1 MKNKIKRVCALLL
14 AIMMLMT
21 TLSANVFA
29 GTIFTGTKE
38 DTIYL
43 SWQYYEYDKTNKSYT
58 AVSALEEGKTYA
70 ARLMFHNN
78 PADEEQTIVG
88 ASLHTEY
95 DVEVVNIPDAG
106 EATKRSVFCKLAASF
121 TPNNDGN
128 GLLIATYATA
138 DGFWDDGD
146 IVTDGYFFEARFTAK
161 KAATSE
167 ELKTLFKVS
176 NESRMFDVNKR
187 SFTIVECPAFVAR
200 VKDGAADFFPTTT
213 AAKIAEN
220 LVGEYIDENGNATAV
235 SGITVTLPA
244 TGLVE
249 GKNVVTASYNG
260 YTCDVTITVKPDTM
274 TGISI
279 THEPNMSYN
288 SGDKL
293 NLTGLVVSAQY
304 ASGNTVELGSGVYA
318 TDPAKNTEL
327 TVAEHNG
334 KRITVTVGSFTA
346 ETTGVL
352 TVSPANISGASI
364 EDVGPFEYTGEQI
377 KPEPAV
383 SLNGKELV
391 KDTDYTL
398 SYDNNTNVTTEAK
411 VIVTAAGTEYTGSA
425 EKTFEI
431 TKATGKLTLK
441 VNNEENAVTITY
453 GDSITFTDGN
463 GIAIGGGNPS
473 DVVIYY
479 KTTDESTGTV
489 YDSTSTQL
497 NVGAYTFWAVRSADD
512 NHEAA
517 TSNEVVVTIVP
528 RTVTN
533 PALTIEGFAKGS
545 RKSDLTFTNVTANL
559 ETPTG
564 YNCYEGTEAT
574 GNPDNAGNF
583 KVGTTYS
590 IAITLHPAANYA
602 FDELDPGYLTVTI
615 NGEEQKAKIE
625 KGPEFNGVSEY
636 QAVVTATTA
645 DKDEPTLDLKDL
657 NATYGDKLLNLKLD
671 SCSASFNGQPVEGT
685 FAWADEYNAETPVG
699 DAGEQTFNVVFT
711 PAQQEVYATVTGTV
725 KVNVAKKQITFTK
738 SDYEWKSINDDPYTL
753 DDYKAMCFQYDKN
766 EHGIEPT
773 CTNNDISDLVE
784 FEVSSNNKSTN
795 VIAATVT
802 AKVLLKDEY
811 AKNYKFDK
819 DNTNIQSATLKV
831 LPIVVEGTGEYTHS
845 VEVCYTTSSV
855 DIPLSEF
862 GLPENVLTDTNN
874 KYWMRNKAVVVDEGN
889 VLPFTPTAFDDT
901 KLTLTLNLKSSLTKA
916 DANKTASVTLGL
928 KVNNYETT
936 NPGVEEIAGGEDKLF
951 ILKLTVKIIEKEDAG
966 LEVFG
971 IPKTMVYGDTVRA
984 GSPDGYYYTVEKE
997 GKNATFSAMI
1007 SDTAVVAFDNDEGL
1021 AAKGV
1026 GTATITCTYE
1036 SDTTFATKTFTINVT
1051 PKGLT
1056 ANVSHAPITYG
1067 DLAPTEGYTVTFN
1080 GLLTGDVL
1088 ADTDYTVGTA
1098 YKQGD
1103 PVGKYAFTCVLNS
1116 ETVKNYKLDTVN
1128 GELVV
1133 NKKELTDGDVT
1144 VTVLGETPVYDGSE
1158 KKPSVEVKYGETT
1171 LAAADY
1177 TVSYSN
1183 NVNAGVNT
1191 ASVTVTS
1198 NDNSSYKFTAT
1209 KNFTIAQAPI
1219 SGAMIANI
1227 PSVTYDTKAHTPE
1240 VTVTFNGSKLTDA
1253 DYTVSYSEDCI
1264 NAGTVTVTVTGKGNF
1279 TGTASKD
1286 FAIAQAYLS
1295 VENQTVTHFRTETDA
1310 KSFAVPADMFLAD
1323 EKETG
1328 FTITVTD
1335 YAGDEIFT
1343 TAPAV
1348 DGTNVNYQLNG
1359 TVGTAF
1365 VEVKVK
1371 PDSSNYANASFT
1383 LTFVVNDKENVSGSI
1398 SFPDGSTV
1406 YTGTG
1411 IKYENATISGYSGTL
1426 RYGYTPNASTGAS
1439 LDASGLPLT
1448 VGTYTVA
1455 VTFNS
1460 DASFGYK
1467 TATFTI
1473 TKATPTGT
1481 PGYTKL
1487 ETSGKTLAD
1496 AKLTVGTIRPAGT
1509 IAWDLPLTT
1518 VLEDGKAYAWTF
1530 TPNDTHNYTIL
1541 TGTLVPY
1548 VDDGMDYIPGVIGGN
1563 TGSFNF
1569 HDVSRLDYFYDAVK
1583 WAAENGIASGTG
1595 RYTFSPNAV
1604 CTRAQTVT
1612 FLWRAAGSPL
1622 PRYRVCPFTDVQPS
1636 DYYYNAVLWAV
1647 EQGITTGLN
1656 ATTFGPDVTVT
1667 RGQVATFLYRAASA
1681 AKPNTFNPFTD
1692 VKTTAYNYDAILWAY
1707 DNRIT
1712 TGTSDT
1718 TFSPDAYCTRAQIV
1732 TFLYRYYQGR

>member
-1 MKNKIKRVCALLL
+1 MKLNFKRFCALAL
-14 AIMMLMT
+14 AVAML
-21 TLSANVFA
+21 LSASCITVFA
-29 GTIFTGTKE
+29 KQILTGNSGTTAYLGWTYYSDTAQSNVVTELKAGETYYVNLNFYNNPTVKE
-38 DTIYL
+38 DSIQNFTLFFTPDPEEVSVERIVPRDVLGLQNNIDNGVVKLAFANTEGISKTVGLDTVILQSGIIATFFVKANKDISSTKGLL
-43 SWQYYEYDKTNKSYT
+43 SIDVDRAVMTNGHVDAESKHMS
-58 AVSALEEGKTYA
+58 VVEIPHFA
-70 ARLMFHNN
+70 ARL
-78 PADEEQTIVG
+78 ADN
-88 ASLHTEY
+88 A
-95 DVEVVNIPDAG
+95 P
-106 EATKRSVFCKLAASF
+106 
-121 TPNNDGN
+121 
-128 GLLIATYATA
+128 
-138 DGFWDDGD
+138 
-146 IVTDGYFFEARFTAK
+146 
-161 KAATSE
+161 
-167 ELKTLFKVS
+167 
-176 NESRMFDVNKR
+176 
-187 SFTIVECPAFVAR
+187 
-200 VKDGAADFFPTTT
+200 DFFPTTT
-213 AAKIAEN
+213 AEKIAEN

-235 SGITVTLPA
+235 SDFTVTLPA

-304 ASGNTVELGSGVYA
+304 PSGNTVELGSGVYA

-463 GIAIGGGNPS
+463 GIAIGGVNPS

-517 TSNEVVVTIVP
+517 TSNEVVVTIVSRP
-528 RTVTN
+528 ITN
-533 PALTIEGFAKGS
+533 PVVTITNFVKGEKAFDLDVDTTTPGLRVGYSCYDPDGNRLGSTDKFKADTTYTIEIGLEAYENYVIDTTQK
-545 RKSDLTFTNVTANL
+545 LT
-559 ETPTG
+559 
-564 YNCYEGTEAT
+564 Y
-574 GNPDNAGNF
+574 
-583 KVGTTYS
+583 
-590 IAITLHPAANYA
+590 
-602 FDELDPGYLTVTI
+602 TI
-615 NGEEQKAKIE
+615 NGGESLTADIVEGI
-625 KGPEFNGVSEY
+625 PVNGVTTY
-636 QAVVTATTA
+636 KAVVTATTA
-645 DKDEPTLDLKDL
+645 GKDTLAVLLTPDTTP
-657 NATYGDKLLNLKLD
+657 NAHYGMKL
-671 SCSASFNGQPVEGT
+671 
-685 FAWADEYNAETPVG
+685 
-699 DAGEQTFNVVFT
+699 
-711 PAQQEVYATVTGTV
+711 
-725 KVNVAKKQITFTK
+725 
-738 SDYEWKSINDDPYTL
+738 
-753 DDYKAMCFQYDKN
+753 
-766 EHGIEPT
+766 
-773 CTNNDISDLVE
+773 SDLS
-784 FEVSSNNKSTN
+784 FTGGA
-795 VIAATVT
+795 VIVA
-802 AKVLLKDEY
+802 
-811 AKNYKFDK
+811 
-819 DNTNIQSATLKV
+819 
-831 LPIVVEGTGEYTHS
+831 G
-845 VEVCYTTSSV
+845 
-855 DIPLSEF
+855 
-862 GLPENVLTDTNN
+862 
-874 KYWMRNKAVVVDEGN
+874 
-889 VLPFTPTAFDDT
+889 
-901 KLTLTLNLKSSLTKA
+901 
-916 DANKTASVTLGL
+916 DANKTPVDGHFEWVNPNEDVGDPTVYDGTSEPYGRAFAAKFVPTDSENYAELSLNVRVHVHKATISIADIKDWDYTEAFQYDGTEHKVELVIPADLQGKIKVDYENNTATDVNTYKAAATISAVDDAHYAIYESVTTRELDWA
-928 KVNNYETT
+928 
-936 NPGVEEIAGGEDKLF
+936 I
-951 ILKLTVKIIEKEDAG
+951 VK
-966 LEVFG
+966 
-971 IPKTMVYGDTVRA
+971 
-984 GSPDGYYYTVEKE
+984 
-997 GKNATFSAMI
+997 
-1007 SDTAVVAFDNDEGL
+1007 
-1021 AAKGV
+1021 
-1026 GTATITCTYE
+1026 
-1036 SDTTFATKTFTINVT
+1036 
-1051 PKGLT
+1051 
-1056 ANVSHAPITYG
+1056 G
-1067 DLAPTEGYTVTFN
+1067 DLAPTDAEKSVLFGTKEVTVTPADFGLTQDGIKIEVTHAGNSLITGYLPSDDMRSVTFMLRDTDKTDAANNASDTATLKFSSANYNETSGNTLTIKIINKRTDTEKLQIDVPATVTYGDTVTPSVGESKPAGAGDVTFKFFDKDNHEVLTTAQPFDAGTYKVTASCESESTIYTAEATFTVEPREIEAKDVAFDKELTYTGNELTQTVTVTVNGKTLTVGKDYTVSGLTGTEPGSYPVTVTGTGNYTGKVTKSFTISKAQISSAAITYDAGPYGYTGKEWKPEVAVSFN
-1080 GLLTGDVL
+1080 DAALT
-1088 ADTDYTVGTA
+1088 ADTDYTV
-1098 YKQGD
+1098 
-1103 PVGKYAFTCVLNS
+1103 
-1116 ETVKNYKLDTVN
+1116 
-1128 GELVV
+1128 
-1133 NKKELTDGDVT
+1133 
-1144 VTVLGETPVYDGSE
+1144 
-1158 KKPSVEVKYGETT
+1158 
-1171 LAAADY
+1171 
-1177 TVSYSN
+1177 SYEN
-1183 NVNAGVNT
+1183 N
-1191 ASVTVTS
+1191 
-1198 NDNSSYKFTAT
+1198 
-1209 KNFTIAQAPI
+1209 
-1219 SGAMIANI
+1219 
-1227 PSVTYDTKAHTPE
+1227 
-1240 VTVTFNGSKLTDA
+1240 
-1253 DYTVSYSEDCI
+1253 I
-1264 NAGTVTVTVTGKGNF
+1264 NAGTATVTVTGKGNF
-1279 TGTASKD
+1279 TGTASKT
-1286 FAIAQAYLS
+1286 FTINKAGLTLNPCTISELC
-1295 VENQTVTHFRTETDA
+1295 TETDL
-1310 KSFAVPADMFLAD
+1310 KIRTLPSDFFLAG
-1323 EKETG
+1323 ETETG
-1328 FTITVTD
+1328 FSIKLTAVEG
-1335 YAGDEIFT
+1335 GDDIFAV
-1343 TAPAV
+1343 APAV
-1348 DGTNVNYQLNG
+1348 VEGENKITFRLKNEVGAATFTVTVTPVSGNYNG
-1359 TVGTAF
+1359 G
-1365 VEVKVK
+1365 
-1371 PDSSNYANASFT
+1371 SYA
-1383 LTFVVNDKENVSGSI
+1383 LTISTHDRTDVSGSI
-1398 SFPDGSTV
+1398 SFPDGSAV

-1622 PRYRVCPFTDVQPS
+1622 PRYRVCPFTDVNPR
-1636 DYYYNAVLWAV
+1636 DYYYDAVLWAV

-1681 AKPNTFNPFTD
+1681 AKPSTFNPFTD
-1692 VKTTAYNYDAILWAY
+1692 VKTTAYNYNAILWAY

>member
-1 MKNKIKRVCALLL
+1 MKLNFKRFCALAL
-14 AIMMLMT
+14 AVAML
-21 TLSANVFA
+21 LSASCITVFA
-29 GTIFTGTKE
+29 KQILTGNSGTTAYLGWTYYSDTAQSNVVTELKAGETYYVNLNFYNNPTVKE
-38 DTIYL
+38 DSIQNFTLFFTPDPEEVSVERIVPRDVPGLQNNIDNGVVKLAFANTEGISKTVGLDTVILQSGIIATFFVKANKDISSTKGLL
-43 SWQYYEYDKTNKSYT
+43 SIDVDRAVMTNGHVDAESKHMS
-58 AVSALEEGKTYA
+58 VVEIPHFA
-70 ARLMFHNN
+70 ARL
-78 PADEEQTIVG
+78 ADN
-88 ASLHTEY
+88 A
-95 DVEVVNIPDAG
+95 P
-106 EATKRSVFCKLAASF
+106 
-121 TPNNDGN
+121 
-128 GLLIATYATA
+128 
-138 DGFWDDGD
+138 
-146 IVTDGYFFEARFTAK
+146 
-161 KAATSE
+161 
-167 ELKTLFKVS
+167 
-176 NESRMFDVNKR
+176 
-187 SFTIVECPAFVAR
+187 
-200 VKDGAADFFPTTT
+200 DFFPTTT
-213 AAKIAEN
+213 AEKIAEN

-463 GIAIGGGNPS
+463 GIAIGGVNPS

-657 NATYGDKLLNLKLD
+657 SATYGDKLLNLKLD

-725 KVNVAKKQITFTK
+725 KVNVAKKQIAFTK

-802 AKVLLKDEY
+802 AKVLLKDKY

-862 GLPENVLTDTNN
+862 GLPDEVLNDTNN
-874 KYWMRNKAVVVDEGN
+874 KYWMRTDAVVAGDVDVISG
-889 VLPFTPTAFDDT
+889 TPTSFDET
-901 KLTLTLNLKSSLTKA
+901 NRTLTLNLKSSLTKD
-916 DANKTASVTLGL
+916 DAGKTASVTLGL
-928 KVNNYETT
+928 KVNNYETI

-984 GSPDGYYYTVEKE
+984 GSPDGYYYTVKKE

-1007 SDTAVVAFDNDEGL
+1007 SDTAVVAFDDDNGL
-1021 AAKGV
+1021 VAKGV
-1026 GTATITCTYE
+1026 GTAKITVEYDSDSTYDKE
-1036 SDTTFATKTFTINVT
+1036 EFTIEVT
-1051 PKGLT
+1051 PKPLT
-1056 ANVSHAPITYG
+1056 AAVSHAPIIYG
-1067 DLAPTEGYTVTFN
+1067 DAAPTTGYSVEFEGLVNNDEIAEDAYTV
-1080 GLLTGDVL
+1080 
-1088 ADTDYTVGTA
+1088 DTEYTKGCKVDN
-1098 YKQGD
+1098 YK
-1103 PVGKYAFTCVLNS
+1103 FTCVLD
-1116 ETVKNYKLDTVN
+1116 TDKIKNYTIGNVT

-1133 NKKELTDGDVT
+1133 NPKSIAAPSVTINNPTDKTYTGSPCVQGVSVKDSEAELTFDDI
-1144 VTVLGETPVYDGSE
+1144 
-1158 KKPSVEVKYGETT
+1158 
-1171 LAAADY
+1171 
-1177 TVSYSN
+1177 
-1183 NVNAGVNT
+1183 
-1191 ASVTVTS
+1191 SVTYENNINVG
-1198 NDNSSYKFTAT
+1198 TAT
-1209 KNFTIAQAPI
+1209 IIYTGKNNYTGEIRKNFKITEASITDD
-1219 SGAMIANI
+1219 MIANI
-1227 PSVTYDTKAHTPE
+1227 PSVTYNTRAHTPD
-1240 VTVTFNGSKLTDA
+1240 VTVTFEGSTLEAGK
-1253 DYTVSYSEDCI
+1253 DYDVAYTNNI
-1264 NAGTVTVTVTGKGNF
+1264 NAGTATVTVTGKGNF
-1279 TGTASKD
+1279 TGTASKT
-1286 FAIAQAYLS
+1286 FTINKAGLTLNPCTISELC
-1295 VENQTVTHFRTETDA
+1295 TETDL
-1310 KSFAVPADMFLAD
+1310 KTRTLPSDFFLAG
-1323 EKETG
+1323 ETETG
-1328 FTITVTD
+1328 FSIKLTAVEG
-1335 YAGDEIFT
+1335 GDDIFAV
-1343 TAPAV
+1343 APAV
-1348 DGTNVNYQLNG
+1348 VEGENKITFRLKNEVGAATFTVTVTPVSGNYNG
-1359 TVGTAF
+1359 G
-1365 VEVKVK
+1365 
-1371 PDSSNYANASFT
+1371 SYA
-1383 LTFVVNDKENVSGSI
+1383 LTISTHDRTDVSGSI
-1398 SFPDGSTV
+1398 SFPDGSAV

-1681 AKPNTFNPFTD
+1681 AKPNTFNPFAD
-1692 VKTTAYNYDAILWAY
+1692 VKTTAYNYNAILWAY

>member
-1 MKNKIKRVCALLL
+1 MKRIISLILTVALILSIAILPAAANDKPDVELDVVSFTDDGNTFKEVAPGKESYSKGDKIAVRIRFVNDGTERYLSNYDFFVSYDATALKPYTFTSGRKTIGPAVSPDASAMVESKQTEIGKVLIKGINFNVTIPANETATL
-14 AIMMLMT
+14 AWIMFTVENETGAEEVETAAYDVSLYGEDNEIGFYIEDVDFAPIEGIAYNGKKT
-21 TLSANVFA
+21 QVSVNGVAPTIGKVTIAPNATTGYASGEEFTLSAESGSGKDITSFVSFKIQKEGTDYPANAGLTIDGAKLKVESTGVLANA
-29 GTIFTGTKE
+29 GTYTVVAVPNGSDCTGSESAEFTITQK
-38 DTIYL
+38 TITAPTVTIVGFGKGVAVGDVKYSANDL
-43 SWQYYEYDKTNKSYT
+43 NAVPLWYEGEGDPSTLT
-58 AVSALEEGKTYA
+58 AVSAADKFKADTTYT
-70 ARLMFHNN
+70 LVLTLT
-78 PADEEQTIVG
+78 PA
-88 ASLHTEY
+88 
-95 DVEVVNIPDAG
+95 
-106 EATKRSVFCKLAASF
+106 
-121 TPNNDGN
+121 NDN
-128 GLLIATYATA
+128 YVL
-138 DGFWDDGD
+138 D
-146 IVTDGYFFEARFTAK
+146 
-161 KAATSE
+161 S
-167 ELKTLFKVS
+167 
-176 NESRMFDVNKR
+176 
-187 SFTIVECPAFVAR
+187 
-200 VKDGAADFFPTTT
+200 
-213 AAKIAEN
+213 
-220 LVGEYIDENGNATAV
+220 
-235 SGITVTLPA
+235 
-244 TGLVE
+244 
-249 GKNVVTASYNG
+249 
-260 YTCDVTITVKPDTM
+260 DT
-274 TGISI
+274 
-279 THEPNMSYN
+279 
-288 SGDKL
+288 
-293 NLTGLVVSAQY
+293 
-304 ASGNTVELGSGVYA
+304 
-318 TDPAKNTEL
+318 
-327 TVAEHNG
+327 
-334 KRITVTVGSFTA
+334 TVTVKNF
-346 ETTGVL
+346 
-352 TVSPANISGASI
+352 
-364 EDVGPFEYTGEQI
+364 GE
-377 KPEPAV
+377 E
-383 SLNGKELV
+383 
-391 KDTDYTL
+391 
-398 SYDNNTNVTTEAK
+398 
-411 VIVTAAGTEYTGSA
+411 
-425 EKTFEI
+425 
-431 TKATGKLTLK
+431 
-441 VNNEENAVTITY
+441 
-453 GDSITFTDGN
+453 
-463 GIAIGGGNPS
+463 
-473 DVVIYY
+473 
-479 KTTDESTGTV
+479 
-489 YDSTSTQL
+489 
-497 NVGAYTFWAVRSADD
+497 
-512 NHEAA
+512 
-517 TSNEVVVTIVP
+517 
-528 RTVTN
+528 RTV
-533 PALTIEGFAKGS
+533 ALNSGVAVIAAK
-545 RKSDLTFTNVTANL
+545 
-559 ETPTG
+559 
-564 YNCYEGTEAT
+564 
-574 GNPDNAGNF
+574 
-583 KVGTTYS
+583 
-590 IAITLHPAANYA
+590 
-602 FDELDPGYLTVTI
+602 
-615 NGEEQKAKIE
+615 
-625 KGPEFNGVSEY
+625 
-636 QAVVTATTA
+636 TA

-657 NATYGDKLLNLKLD
+657 SATYGDKLLNLKLD

-862 GLPENVLTDTNN
+862 GLPDEVLNDTNN
-874 KYWMRNKAVVVDEGN
+874 KYWMRTDAVVAGDVDVISG
-889 VLPFTPTAFDDT
+889 TPTSFDEANR
-901 KLTLTLNLKSSLTKA
+901 TLTLNLKSSLTKD
-916 DANKTASVTLGL
+916 DAGKTASVTLGL
-928 KVNNYETT
+928 KVNNYETI

-951 ILKLTVKIIEKEDAG
+951 ILKLNVKIIEKENAG
-966 LEVFG
+966 LTITG
-971 IPKTMVYGDTVRA
+971 IPESLVYGESAEWSYNVTKPGENGNISGSVTPA
-984 GSPDGYYYTVEKE
+984 GILNNDPYKL
-997 GKNATFSAMI
+997 
-1007 SDTAVVAFDNDEGL
+1007 TAI
-1021 AAKGV
+1021 GV
-1026 GTATITCTYE
+1026 GEATVTITYS
-1036 SDTTFATKTFTINVT
+1036 SDTTYAQEKFTITVT
-1051 PKGLT
+1051 PKPLT
-1056 ANVSHAPITYG
+1056 AAVSHDPITYG
-1067 DLAPTEGYTVTFN
+1067 DPTPTEGYTVTFN

-1088 ADTDYTVGTA
+1088 ADTDYTVGTE

-1158 KKPSVEVKYGETT
+1158 KKPAVEVKYGETT

-1227 PSVTYDTKAHTPE
+1227 PSVTYNTRAHTPE
-1240 VTVTFNGSKLTDA
+1240 VTVRFNGSKLTDA

-1279 TGTASKD
+1279 TGTASKT
-1286 FAIAQAYLS
+1286 FTINKAGLTLNPCTISELC
-1295 VENQTVTHFRTETDA
+1295 TETDL
-1310 KSFAVPADMFLAD
+1310 KTRTLPSDFFLAG
-1323 EKETG
+1323 ETETG
-1328 FTITVTD
+1328 FSIKLTAVEG
-1335 YAGDEIFT
+1335 GDDIFAV
-1343 TAPAV
+1343 APAV
-1348 DGTNVNYQLNG
+1348 VEGENKITFRLKNEVGAATFTVTVTPVSGNYNG
-1359 TVGTAF
+1359 G
-1365 VEVKVK
+1365 
-1371 PDSSNYANASFT
+1371 SYA
-1383 LTFVVNDKENVSGSI
+1383 LTISTHDRTDVSGSI
-1398 SFPDGSTV
+1398 SFPDGSAV

-1530 TPNDTHNYTIL
+1530 TPNDTHNYAIL

-1681 AKPNTFNPFTD
+1681 AKPSTFNPFTD
-1692 VKTTAYNYDAILWAY
+1692 VKTTAYNYNAILWAY

>member
-1 MKNKIKRVCALLL
+1 MKRNIALLL
-14 AIMMLMT
+14 IAALLASFLVLPVSAAEIPEIK
-21 TLSANVFA
+21 LSVVPFTEDAEN
-29 GTIFTGTKE
+29 GTIIEGTAKE
-38 DTIYL
+38 T
-43 SWQYYEYDKTNKSYT
+43 YEAGD
-58 AVSALEEGKTYA
+58 AVACK
-70 ARLMFHNN
+70 
-78 PADEEQTIVG
+78 
-88 ASLHTEY
+88 
-95 DVEVVNIPDAG
+95 VEFV
-106 EATKRSVFCKLAASF
+106 
-121 TPNNDGN
+121 NNDVVRWLN
-128 GLLIATYATA
+128 TFAIELMYDNTKLSLYS
-138 DGFWDDGD
+138 FPSDD
-146 IVTDGYFFEARFTAK
+146 E
-161 KAATSE
+161 
-167 ELKTLFKVS
+167 
-176 NESRMFDVNKR
+176 
-187 SFTIVECPAFVAR
+187 
-200 VKDGAADFFPTTT
+200 
-213 AAKIAEN
+213 
-220 LVGEYIDENGNATAV
+220 
-235 SGITVTLPA
+235 
-244 TGLVE
+244 
-249 GKNVVTASYNG
+249 
-260 YTCDVTITVKPDTM
+260 
-274 TGISI
+274 
-279 THEPNMSYN
+279 
-288 SGDKL
+288 
-293 NLTGLVVSAQY
+293 
-304 ASGNTVELGSGVYA
+304 
-318 TDPAKNTEL
+318 
-327 TVAEHNG
+327 
-334 KRITVTVGSFTA
+334 
-346 ETTGVL
+346 
-352 TVSPANISGASI
+352 
-364 EDVGPFEYTGEQI
+364 EDVGPLVNELGGLSTPAAEPDEGHYPFAIALTPGQRVAANATKTVAYILFKISGEAESGNLTFTVDKDSNRNQI
-377 KPEPAV
+377 CG
-383 SLNGKELV
+383 SLNKGGEAENFTEIDFSDIAVEAPVIGVAPTIDSV
-391 KDTDYTL
+391 KVDPDSAEYASGDVLTL
-398 SYDNNTNVTTEAK
+398 SATSK
-411 VIVTAAGTEYTGSA
+411 AGSNITSLV
-425 EKTFEI
+425 TFEV
-431 TKATGKLTLK
+431 TNDAGSPATGFTLDA
-441 VNNEENAVTITY
+441 ENATLTVNETDPASVGTY
-453 GDSITFTDGN
+453 TVKASAKGEESRGEATATFT
-463 GIAIGGGNPS
+463 INP
-473 DVVIYY
+473 
-479 KTTDESTGTV
+479 K
-489 YDSTSTQL
+489 
-497 NVGAYTFWAVRSADD
+497 
-512 NHEAA
+512 
-517 TSNEVVVTIVP
+517 
-528 RTVTN
+528 TVTN
-533 PALTIEGFAKGS
+533 PTLTVVGFGKGQAKGS
-545 RKSDLTFTNVTANL
+545 LTFKDVTGGLAVPN
-559 ETPTG
+559 G
-564 YNCYEGTEAT
+564 YRCYKGTEAT
-574 GNPDNAGNF
+574 GTPDHEGNF
-583 KVGTTYS
+583 EAGTTYT
-590 IAITLHPAANYA
+590 IAITLNPAENYA
-602 FDELDPGYLTVTI
+602 FDELDPGSVAVTI
-615 NGEEQKAKIE
+615 NGEEQEAKIE

-738 SDYEWKSINDDPYTL
+738 SDYKWRASNNENPTEVKDDGEIVFT
-753 DDYKAMCFQYDKN
+753 YDGK
-766 EHGIEPT
+766 EHGIEAY
-773 CTNNDISDLVE
+773 CDNSAIADDVE
-784 FEVSSNNKSTN
+784 IVYDSGERSFTSSKGS
-795 VIAATVT
+795 TVT
-802 AKVLLKDEY
+802 AHVEVKDK
-811 AKNYKFDK
+811 KNYELDGGP
-819 DNTNIQSATLKV
+819 NIQSGFIRI
-831 LPIVVEGTGEYTHS
+831 LPIVVNYDGEYAHS

-862 GLPENVLTDTNN
+862 GLPDEVLNDTNN
-874 KYWMRNKAVVVDEGN
+874 KYCMRTDAVVAGDVDVISG
-889 VLPFTPTAFDDT
+889 TPTSFDEANR
-901 KLTLTLNLKSSLTKA
+901 TLTLNLKSSLTKD
-916 DANKTASVTLGL
+916 DAGKTASVTLGL
-928 KVNNYETT
+928 KVNNYETI

-984 GSPDGYYYTVEKE
+984 GSPDGYYYTVKKE

-1007 SDTAVVAFDNDEGL
+1007 SDTAVVAFDDDEGL

-1056 ANVSHAPITYG
+1056 ANVSHDPITYG
-1067 DLAPTEGYTVTFN
+1067 DAAPEDGYTVTFN

-1133 NKKELTDGDVT
+1133 NKKELTDDDVT

-1158 KKPSVEVKYGETT
+1158 KKPAVEVKYGETT

-1198 NDNSSYKFTAT
+1198 NDDSSYKFTAT

-1219 SGAMIANI
+1219 SGAMIADI
-1227 PSVTYDTKAHTPE
+1227 ADVTYDTKAHTPE

-1279 TGTASKD
+1279 TGTASKT
-1286 FAIAQAYLS
+1286 FTINKAGLTLNPCTISELC
-1295 VENQTVTHFRTETDA
+1295 TETDL
-1310 KSFAVPADMFLAD
+1310 KTRTLPSDFFLAG
-1323 EKETG
+1323 ETETG
-1328 FTITVTD
+1328 FSIKLTAVEG
-1335 YAGDEIFT
+1335 GDDIFAV
-1343 TAPAV
+1343 APAV
-1348 DGTNVNYQLNG
+1348 VEGENKITFRLKNEVGAATFTVTVTPVSGNYNG
-1359 TVGTAF
+1359 G
-1365 VEVKVK
+1365 
-1371 PDSSNYANASFT
+1371 SYA
-1383 LTFVVNDKENVSGSI
+1383 LTISTHDRTDVSGSI
-1398 SFPDGSTV
+1398 SFPDGSAV

-1455 VTFNS
+1455 VTFSS

-1530 TPNDTHNYTIL
+1530 TPADTHNYTIL

-1622 PRYRVCPFTDVQPS
+1622 PRYRVCPFTDVNPR
-1636 DYYYNAVLWAV
+1636 DYYYDAVLWAV

>member
-1 MKNKIKRVCALLL
+1 MKRVISLVL
-14 AIMMLMT
+14 AILMLVTVTAVPVSAAEKEASISLSVVPVTIENKTMTEITGEGHEYTADSYFLVKVNLENGAAERYIQGVQLSVNYDPDAVVPYRFNSSSGRVGYGIAPAGFSGSVESAITSEGTVQIGLMT
-21 TLSANVFA
+21 SGWIYVDANATAHIASFLFQVKSTAETGSYEFAINTEAETIIEALVDPDGTRTAYIDCDYSEAKYDLAIKGATPTLASVSIDETEAEYASGKELTLSAKSASDKDLTDFVTF
-29 GTIFTGTKE
+29 TIKDYTG
-38 DTIYL
+38 DGLAI
-43 SWQYYEYDKTNKSYT
+43 DGNKLT
-58 AVSALEEGKTYA
+58 VSAE
-70 ARLMFHNN
+70 N
-78 PADEEQTIVG
+78 PANVG
-88 ASLHTEY
+88 IYT
-95 DVEVVNIPDAG
+95 VVATPDG
-106 EATKRSVFCKLAASF
+106 TNCKLAEGASA
-121 TPNNDGN
+121 PE
-128 GLLIATYATA
+128 AT
-138 DGFWDDGD
+138 
-146 IVTDGYFFEARFTAK
+146 
-161 KAATSE
+161 
-167 ELKTLFKVS
+167 
-176 NESRMFDVNKR
+176 
-187 SFTIVECPAFVAR
+187 FTIIP
-200 VKDGAADFFPTTT
+200 K
-213 AAKIAEN
+213 KI
-220 LVGEYIDENGNATAV
+220 
-235 SGITVTLPA
+235 
-244 TGLVE
+244 
-249 GKNVVTASYNG
+249 
-260 YTCDVTITVKPDTM
+260 
-274 TGISI
+274 
-279 THEPNMSYN
+279 
-288 SGDKL
+288 
-293 NLTGLVVSAQY
+293 
-304 ASGNTVELGSGVYA
+304 
-318 TDPAKNTEL
+318 
-327 TVAEHNG
+327 
-334 KRITVTVGSFTA
+334 
-346 ETTGVL
+346 
-352 TVSPANISGASI
+352 
-364 EDVGPFEYTGEQI
+364 
-377 KPEPAV
+377 
-383 SLNGKELV
+383 
-391 KDTDYTL
+391 
-398 SYDNNTNVTTEAK
+398 
-411 VIVTAAGTEYTGSA
+411 
-425 EKTFEI
+425 
-431 TKATGKLTLK
+431 
-441 VNNEENAVTITY
+441 
-453 GDSITFTDGN
+453 
-463 GIAIGGGNPS
+463 
-473 DVVIYY
+473 
-479 KTTDESTGTV
+479 
-489 YDSTSTQL
+489 
-497 NVGAYTFWAVRSADD
+497 
-512 NHEAA
+512 
-517 TSNEVVVTIVP
+517 
-528 RTVTN
+528 TN
-533 PALTIEGFAKGS
+533 PKVAITGFAKGNDIHW
-545 RKSDLTFTNVTANL
+545 DLKIEPKDTAGLISN
-559 ETPTG
+559 G
-564 YNCYEGTEAT
+564 VNCYEGPEVTDKPT
-574 GNPDNAGNF
+574 NSGKFKPD
-583 KVGTTYS
+583 TTYTF
-590 IAITLHPAANYA
+590 AITLDAMENY
-602 FDELDPGYLTVTI
+602 ELGEGTLTYTI
-615 NGEEQKAKIE
+615 NGGEETTTPIVE
-625 KGPEFNGVSEY
+625 KNDFGTPYY

-645 DKDEPTLDLKDL
+645 GLDSPTLALDKL
-657 NATYGDKLLNLKLD
+657 NAAYGDLLSSLIPNGT
-671 SCSASFNGQPVEGT
+671 ATFNGQTVAGT
-685 FAWADEYNAETPVG
+685 FAWADKYDENTTVG
-699 DAGEQTFNVVFT
+699 DAGERTFDVVFT
-711 PAQQEVYATVTGTV
+711 PTDKEVYATVTGTV
-725 KVNVAKKQITFTK
+725 TVTVAQKEIEFKT
-738 SDYEWKSINDDPYTL
+738 SDYEWKSINPDDTYTV
-753 DDYKAMCFQYDKN
+753 DSYGRMCFQYDGN
-766 EHGIEPT
+766 EHGIEPN
-773 CTNNDISDLVE
+773 CKNDDIRDLVE
-784 FEVSSNNKSTN
+784 FEYVAQFTTNKSTN
-795 VIAATVT
+795 VIGSTVK
-802 AKVLLKDEY
+802 AQVLLKNN
-811 AKNYKFDK
+811 NYKFDK
-819 DNTNIQSATLKV
+819 TSTVIKDGDWKV
-831 LPIVVEGTGEYTHS
+831 VPIVIDYAGEYTHS
-845 VEVCYTTSSV
+845 VDVCYTTSSV
-855 DIPLSEF
+855 DIPLSAF
-862 GLPENVLTDTNN
+862 GLPENVLNDTNN
-874 KYWMRNKAVVVDEGN
+874 KYWMRTDAVVGGDVE
-889 VLPFTPTAFDDT
+889 VLPMTPTSFDEAT
-901 KLTLTLNLKSSLTKA
+901 RTLTLNLKSGLTKD
-916 DANKTASVTLGL
+916 DAGKTATVTLGL

-936 NPGVEEIAGGEDKLF
+936 NPGVEGIANKEEKLF
-951 ILKLTVKIIEKEDAG
+951 ILKLTVNIIEKEDAG

-984 GSPDGYYYTVEKE
+984 GSPDGYYYTVKKE

-1007 SDTAVVAFDNDEGL
+1007 SDTAVVAFDDDEGL

-1056 ANVSHAPITYG
+1056 ANVSHDPITYG
-1067 DLAPTEGYTVTFN
+1067 DEAPADGYTVTFS
-1080 GLLTGDVL
+1080 GLLTGDEIT
-1088 ADTDYTVGTA
+1088 DTDYTVGTE
-1098 YKQGD
+1098 YKQGN
-1103 PVGKYAFTCVLNS
+1103 PAGKYKFTVALDTNK
-1116 ETVKNYKLDTVN
+1116 VKNYTINTVN

-1133 NKKELTDGDVT
+1133 NKKELTDDAVT
-1144 VTVLGETPVYDGSE
+1144 VTVLGETPVYDGIE

-1209 KNFTIAQAPI
+1209 KNFTIAQA
-1219 SGAMIANI
+1219 
-1227 PSVTYDTKAHTPE
+1227 
-1240 VTVTFNGSKLTDA
+1240 
-1253 DYTVSYSEDCI
+1253 
-1264 NAGTVTVTVTGKGNF
+1264 
-1279 TGTASKD
+1279 
-1286 FAIAQAYLS
+1286 YLS

-1310 KSFAVPADMFLAD
+1310 KSYAVPADMFLAD

-1348 DGTNVNYQLNG
+1348 NGTNVNYQLNG

-1398 SFPDGSTV
+1398 SFPDGSAV

-1509 IAWDLPLTT
+1509 IAWNLPLTT

-1530 TPNDTHNYTIL
+1530 TPADTHNYTIL
-1541 TGTLVPY
+1541 TGTLIPY

-1681 AKPNTFNPFTD
+1681 AKPNTFSPFTD
-1692 VKTTAYNYDAILWAY
+1692 VKTTAYNYNAILWAY

>member
-1 MKNKIKRVCALLL
+1 MKLNFKRFCALAL
-14 AIMMLMT
+14 AVAML
-21 TLSANVFA
+21 LSASCITVFA
-29 GTIFTGTKE
+29 KQILTGNSGTTAYLGWTYYSDTAQSNVVTELKAGETYYVNLNFYNNPTVKE
-38 DTIYL
+38 DSIQNFTLFFTPDPEEVSVERIVPRDVPGLQNNIDNGVVKLAFANTEGISKTVGLDTVILQSGIIATFFVKANKDISSTKGLL
-43 SWQYYEYDKTNKSYT
+43 SIDVDRAVMTNGHVDAESKHMS
-58 AVSALEEGKTYA
+58 VVEIPHFA
-70 ARLMFHNN
+70 ARL
-78 PADEEQTIVG
+78 ADN
-88 ASLHTEY
+88 A
-95 DVEVVNIPDAG
+95 P
-106 EATKRSVFCKLAASF
+106 
-121 TPNNDGN
+121 
-128 GLLIATYATA
+128 
-138 DGFWDDGD
+138 
-146 IVTDGYFFEARFTAK
+146 
-161 KAATSE
+161 
-167 ELKTLFKVS
+167 
-176 NESRMFDVNKR
+176 
-187 SFTIVECPAFVAR
+187 
-200 VKDGAADFFPTTT
+200 DFFPTTT
-213 AAKIAEN
+213 AEKIAEN

-249 GKNVVTASYNG
+249 GENVVTASYNG

-304 ASGNTVELGSGVYA
+304 ASGDTVELGSGVYA

-334 KRITVTVGSFTA
+334 KHITVKVGSFTA
-346 ETTGVL
+346 ETIGTL
-352 TVSPANISGASI
+352 TVNPADISGASI

-463 GIAIGGGNPS
+463 GIAIGGVNPS

-497 NVGAYTFWAVRSADD
+497 NVGTYTFWAVRSADA

-517 TSNEVVVTIVP
+517 TSNEVVVTIDP
-528 RTVTN
+528 RPIANPTATITN
-533 PALTIEGFAKGS
+533 FVKGQ
-545 RKSDLTFTNVTANL
+545 RIFDLKVETTTPGLNVNYT
-559 ETPTG
+559 
-564 YNCYEGTEAT
+564 CYEGTDTSGIPLGSSEKFKADTFYTIVISLEAAT
-574 GNPDNAGNF
+574 NYVIDNTQTLSVTVNDGVAQQAAITPSMFAGAYEASVTVQTAGKDTLAVLLTPGTTPNAHYGMKLSDLSFTGGTVIVAGDASRTPVDGHFEWVNPNEDVGNPTVYDGTSEPYGRAFAAKFVPTDSENYAELSLNVRVHVHKATISIADIKDWDYTEAFQYDGNEHKVELVIPADLQGRIKVEYENNTATDVGTRTATATISALDDVHYAIYESVTTRKLDWAIVKGDLTPTDAEKSVLFGTKEVTVAPADFGLTQDGIKIEVTHAGNSLITGYLPSDDMRSVTF
-583 KVGTTYS
+583 MLRDTDKTDAANNASDTATLKFSSANYNEASGTLTIKIIDKNTDADTLKIDVPATVTYGTTVNPS
-590 IAITLHPAANYA
+590 VGDTKPA
-602 FDELDPGYLTVTI
+602 
-615 NGEEQKAKIE
+615 
-625 KGPEFNGVSEY
+625 
-636 QAVVTATTA
+636 
-645 DKDEPTLDLKDL
+645 
-657 NATYGDKLLNLKLD
+657 
-671 SCSASFNGQPVEGT
+671 
-685 FAWADEYNAETPVG
+685 
-699 DAGEQTFNVVFT
+699 DAGEVTFKFFDKDGKQVTDQPFPVGEYKVTAICEDSSTIYTAEKSFKVVPYELKDENVTLGSDLAYTGIEQT
-711 PAQQEVYATVTGTV
+711 QTVTVTVDGKTLTVGTDYTVSDLTGTEPGSYPVTVAGTGNYTGTV
-725 KVNVAKKQITFTK
+725 TK
-738 SDYEWKSINDDPYTL
+738 SFEIAKADISSAEITYDAGPYGYTGKEWKPEVAVSFND
-753 DDYKAMCFQYDKN
+753 
-766 EHGIEPT
+766 
-773 CTNNDISDLVE
+773 
-784 FEVSSNNKSTN
+784 
-795 VIAATVT
+795 AA
-802 AKVLLKDEY
+802 
-811 AKNYKFDK
+811 
-819 DNTNIQSATLKV
+819 
-831 LPIVVEGTGEYTHS
+831 
-845 VEVCYTTSSV
+845 
-855 DIPLSEF
+855 
-862 GLPENVLTDTNN
+862 LT
-874 KYWMRNKAVVVDEGN
+874 
-889 VLPFTPTAFDDT
+889 
-901 KLTLTLNLKSSLTKA
+901 
-916 DANKTASVTLGL
+916 
-928 KVNNYETT
+928 
-936 NPGVEEIAGGEDKLF
+936 
-951 ILKLTVKIIEKEDAG
+951 
-966 LEVFG
+966 
-971 IPKTMVYGDTVRA
+971 
-984 GSPDGYYYTVEKE
+984 
-997 GKNATFSAMI
+997 
-1007 SDTAVVAFDNDEGL
+1007 
-1021 AAKGV
+1021 
-1026 GTATITCTYE
+1026 
-1036 SDTTFATKTFTINVT
+1036 
-1051 PKGLT
+1051 
-1056 ANVSHAPITYG
+1056 
-1067 DLAPTEGYTVTFN
+1067 
-1080 GLLTGDVL
+1080 
-1088 ADTDYTVGTA
+1088 ADTDYTVSYENNINAGTA
-1098 YKQGD
+1098 KIIITGIGD
-1103 PVGKYAFTCVLNS
+1103 HFTGSTEKTFTINS
-1116 ETVKNYKLDTVN
+1116 AEISGCTFAPIA
-1128 GELVV
+1128 
-1133 NKKELTDGDVT
+1133 DVT
-1144 VTVLGETPVYDGSE
+1144 Y
-1158 KKPSVEVKYGETT
+1158 
-1171 LAAADY
+1171 
-1177 TVSYSN
+1177 N
-1183 NVNAGVNT
+1183 
-1191 ASVTVTS
+1191 
-1198 NDNSSYKFTAT
+1198 
-1209 KNFTIAQAPI
+1209 
-1219 SGAMIANI
+1219 
-1227 PSVTYDTKAHTPE
+1227 TKAHTPE
-1240 VTVTFNGSKLTDA
+1240 VTVAISGRTLEADK
-1253 DYTVSYSEDCI
+1253 DYTVSYASNI
-1264 NAGTVTVTVTGKGNF
+1264 NAGTATVTVTGKGNF
-1279 TGTASKD
+1279 TGTASKT
-1286 FAIAQAYLS
+1286 FTINKAGLTLNPCTISELC
-1295 VENQTVTHFRTETDA
+1295 TETDL
-1310 KSFAVPADMFLAD
+1310 KTRTLPSDFFLAG
-1323 EKETG
+1323 ETETG
-1328 FTITVTD
+1328 FSIELTAV
-1335 YAGDEIFT
+1335 AGGDDIFAV
-1343 TAPAV
+1343 APAV
-1348 DGTNVNYQLNG
+1348 VEGENKITFRLKNEVGAATFTVTVTPVSGNYNG
-1359 TVGTAF
+1359 G
-1365 VEVKVK
+1365 
-1371 PDSSNYANASFT
+1371 SYA
-1383 LTFVVNDKENVSGSI
+1383 LTISTHDRTDVSGSI
-1398 SFPDGSTV
+1398 SFPDGSAV

-1481 PGYTKL
+1481 PGYTL
-1487 ETSGKTLAD
+1487 IETSGKTLAD

-1569 HDVSRLDYFYDAVK
+1569 HDVSRFDYFYDAVK

-1692 VKTTAYNYDAILWAY
+1692 VKTTAYNYGAILWAY